1 MKYTTEQILSILR
14 NELPYLKEKYK
25 VKSLSLFGSYVKKT
39 QTSGSDL
46 DILVTFH
53 EVPGFIKFVNLEN
66 YLSDKLDLKVDL
78 VMRDALKKNIGDR
91 IKEEAVL
98 V

>member
-91 IKEEAVL
+91 IKEEAVP

>member
-25 VKSLSLFGSYVKKT
+25 VESLSLFGSYVKKN
-39 QTSGSDL
+39 QTSESDL

-91 IKEEAVL
+91 IKEEAVS